1 MTNRQP
7 WHREGSERGAISVF
21 TAVFALTGIALL
33 GLVVD
38 GSAHLRAQSRAHAI
52 ASQAARAGAQAI
64 NPRGQTIQVDP
75 VGARRAANA
84 YLASAGVTGTV
95 TATDQDVTV
104 TVTLTGAYTIPIP
117 GDPGYE
123 VTAHATATPI
133 LGTEAT
139 GP

>member
-1 MTNRQP
+1 MTNHQRRQSA
-7 WHREGSERGAISVF
+7 GSERGAISVF

-52 ASQAARAGAQAI
+52 AAQAARAGAQAI
-64 NPRGQTIQVDP
+64 NPRGAVIRVDP
-75 VGARRAANA
+75 AGARRAANA
-84 YLASAGVTGTV
+84 YLASAGATGTV
-95 TATDQDVTV
+95 TATNQQVTV
-104 TVTLTGAYTIPIP
+104 TVTLSGAYTIPIP

-123 VTAHATATPI
+123 VTGRATATPV
-133 LGTEAT
+133 LGTGAN